1 MVESAQAFV
10 WGLLCLSAVWAGG
23 VAIAR
28 FCEAIGEDD
37 NAQAIKSRT
46 D

>member
-10 WGLLCLSAVWAGG
+10 WGLVCLSAVWAGG
-23 VAIAR
+23 AAVAS
-28 FCEAIGEDD
+28 FCEAIGED
-37 NAQAIKSRT
+37 AQQNETRK